1 MFYNKKWVFF
11 IVLYVLSLALY
22 YFIDKQLLLAGIM
35 NGMMN
40 GLHKGP
46 FIILASI
53 IASCAIVSSL
63 LASFVFLGAKIAAL
77 MSGKISQ
84 ATFLKTNWTLFTMLC
99 YVIVAVIFFEMIK
112 Y

>member
-1 MFYNKKWVFF
+1 MFYNKKWIFF

-22 YFIDKQLLLAGIM
+22 YFVDRQLLLAGIM

-46 FIILASI
+46 FIILTA
-53 IASCAIVSSL
+53 IAVSCAIVSSL
-63 LASFVFLGAKIAAL
+63 LSLFVFLGAKITAL
-77 MSGKISQ
+77 MSKKISQ
-84 ATFLKTNWTLFTMLC
+84 ISFFKINWAFFTALC
-99 YVIVAVIFFEMIK
+99 YIAAAFIFFEMIK